1 MTDFRH
7 NAVLLS
13 SCALAFLIATSLP
26 GHCSAQTP
34 SRQTSTDTARARQL
48 FLEGQELASQGRIA
62 EAETALR
69 QAASLSPKEIDVL
82 TLLAKVQGRLGEHA
96 EAVALFRRIVQMR
109 PAVAENHLNLAIALA
124 DDGQLP
130 AALAET
136 TAALALEP
144 RSASAHLNRARIL
157 SDLHRSQEARSEF
170 AAASKLD
177 PENPDA
183 LYYWALLEHDEAH
196 LAKETELLQRLVK
209 LRPQSDR
216 DFFFLG
222 RSLSEQSRHDEAIA
236 ALRRAVELNPHAG
249 DALYMLAME
258 VKRQDPAEARSLMQR
273 FAAVREEDARLDSV
287 KTLGNRAYTASQ
299 SKDWPE
305 AIRLLRQALSEC
317 GDCSV
322 AAGLHRNLGL
332 ALCQSGD
339 LREGEEQLRV
349 TLALD
354 PSDRDAAAALGMLPK

>member
-1 MTDFRH
+1 MTYFRH
-7 NAVLLS
+7 NSFLLS
-13 SCALAFLIATSLP
+13 SRMIALLIATSLP
-26 GHCSAQTP
+26 ALCFAQIPKEETSA
-34 SRQTSTDTARARQL
+34 DTARARQL
-48 FLEGQELASQGRIA
+48 LLDGQELASQGRIA
-62 EAETALR
+62 EAETPLL

-96 EAVALFRRIVQMR
+96 EAVALFRRVVAMR
-109 PAVAENHLNLAIALA
+109 PRVAENHLNLAIALA
-124 DDGQLP
+124 DSGQLP

-136 TAALALEP
+136 SAALALAP
-144 RSASAHLNRARIL
+144 RSASVHLNRARIL
-157 SDLHRSQEARSEF
+157 ADLHRNQEAQSEF
-170 AAASKLD
+170 ALASKLD
-177 PENPDA
+177 PENPET

-209 LRPQSDR
+209 LRPESDR

-222 RSLSEQSRHDEAIA
+222 RSLSEQSRHDEAIV

-258 VKRQDPAEARSLMQR
+258 VKRQDPAEARSLMRR
-273 FAAVREEDARLDSV
+273 FTAVRDEDARLDSV

-317 GDCSV
+317 GECSV

-332 ALCQSGD
+332 ALCESGN
-339 LREGEEQLRV
+339 LREGEAELRA

-354 PSDRDAAAALGMLPK
+354 PGDRDAAAALGMLPK